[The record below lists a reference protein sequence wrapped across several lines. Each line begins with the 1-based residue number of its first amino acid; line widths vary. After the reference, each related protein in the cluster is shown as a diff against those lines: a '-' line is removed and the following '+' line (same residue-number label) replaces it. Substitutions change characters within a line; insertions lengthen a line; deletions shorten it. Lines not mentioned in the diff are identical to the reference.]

1 MTNPVLGHLLYRLW
15 RHVDKRR
22 HIQFALLFLVML
34 LASFAE
40 VLSIGAILPFLGA
53 LTAPDQVFNHPF
65 AQPIL
70 KLFSINE
77 PQQILLPLTILFASC
92 AILSGSM
99 RLLLLV
105 VLTRLSHAV
114 GADFSISIYQ
124 RTLYQSYTVHISRN
138 SSEVIAGISN
148 KANALVY
155 STLMPLLNILSAS
168 IMLILILI
176 MLISIEPVVAI
187 STFTG
192 FGAIYG
198 VVIYATRKIL
208 LRDSELANKK
218 LNQLFKALQE
228 GLGGIRDVLIGGAQM
243 TYCKIYRNADLPL
256 RRAQANITI
265 ISNSPR
271 FAIESL
277 GIVLIAVVAYFF
289 VSSTENFSK
298 TIPILGAFAL
308 GAQRILPMLQ
318 LAYASWSSIRG
329 GQASLAEA
337 LNLLDQPLPFYVGT
351 ELPDPMPFK
360 HSIELKNLSFKY
372 NIDTPWVLGDRL
384 NLRIVKG
391 SRVGLIGP
399 TGSGKSTVLDIIMG
413 LLPPTC
419 GSLAIDGVDITGK
432 NQRTWSTHIAHV
444 PQSIF
449 LADISIA
456 ENIAFG
462 VDVDKIDIFRV
473 HEAARQAQ
481 MAETIEAWSEQYDTV
496 VGERGVRL
504 SGGQKQRIGIAR
516 ALYKNADVIVFDE
529 ATSALDDET
538 ELAVM
543 EAIESLDEHLTVI
556 IVAHR
561 LSTLKNCSEIVELK
575 DGQIT
580 RIGTY
585 EEVVVKDLH

>member
-1 MTNPVLGHLLYRLW
+1 
-15 RHVDKRR
+15 
-22 HIQFALLFLVML
+22 ML
-34 LASFAE
+34 LASIAE
-40 VLSIGAILPFLGA
+40 VVSIGAILPFLGA
-53 LTAPDQVFNHPF
+53 LTAPDQVFDHPM

-70 KLFSINE
+70 ILFSIKE
-77 PQQILLPLTILFASC
+77 PQQLLLPLTIFFASC
-92 AILSGSM
+92 AILSGLM
-99 RLLLLV
+99 RLLLLI

-114 GADFSISIYQ
+114 GADFSIGIYQ
-124 RTLYQSYTVHISRN
+124 RTLYQPYTVHILRN

-168 IMLILILI
+168 LMLILILL
-176 MLISIEPVVAI
+176 MLILIEPVVAI
-187 STFTG
+187 STFVG

-198 VVIYATRKIL
+198 LVIYATRKIL
-208 LRDSELANKK
+208 LRDSERANKK
-218 LNQLFKALQE
+218 LNQVFKALQE

-243 TYCKIYRNADLPL
+243 TYCKIYRSADLPL
-256 RRAQANITI
+256 RRAQANIAI

-271 FAIESL
+271 FAIEAL
-277 GIVLIAVVAYFF
+277 GIVLISVVAYLF
-289 VSSTENFSK
+289 VSSSGNISK
-298 TIPILGAFAL
+298 AIPMLGAFAL
-308 GAQRILPMLQ
+308 GAQRVLPMLQ
-318 LAYASWSSIRG
+318 LAYASWSAIRG
-329 GQASLAEA
+329 GQASLAET
-337 LNLLDQPLPFYVGT
+337 LTLLDQPLPVYAGT
-351 ELPDPMPFK
+351 ELPSPISFK
-360 HSIELKNLSFKY
+360 HSIELKNISFRYTK
-372 NIDTPWVLGDRL
+372 DASSVLRDGF
-384 NLRIVKG
+384 NLRILKG
-391 SRVGLIGP
+391 CRVGFIGS

-504 SGGQKQRIGIAR
+504 SGGQRQRIGIAR

-543 EAIESLDEHLTVI
+543 EAIESLDKHLTVI